1 MWRGRYKD
9 RNMTYKIDQF
19 VRKISSP
26 IKVVF
31 GNTELI
37 FDNGEAL
44 AGYVFDKPYLISKI
58 TAQNNTIVLN
68 LAENAL
74 INETMWSET
83 DQSYF

>member
-1 MWRGRYKD
+1 
-9 RNMTYKIDQF
+9 MTYKIDQF
-19 VRKISSP
+19 VSKISSP

-58 TAQNNTIVLN
+58 TAHNNTVVLDFS
-68 LAENAL
+68 ENAL
-74 INETMWSET
+74 INETEWSET
-83 DQSYF
+83 DQNYF